1 MVKRNMIHTKRMPEM
16 LSDVTVQPIMFVLL
30 FAFVFGASIAT
41 RGGAS
46 YREFLLPGIQAQT
59 IVFTAF
65 VVSTGITADIEKG
78 IIDRFRSLPI
88 RRSAVLIG
96 RSVASLLHSSIG
108 VVVMAVTGL
117 CIGWRI
123 RGGVAEA
130 VLAFGLILVFGFG
143 MIWFGILIGSLMRSV
158 EAVNGVM
165 FTVLFP
171 ITFLANTFAP
181 TEPMPHWLRVIAE
194 WNPVSSLAQ
203 AMRELWG
210 NGPAA
215 PPDAQLPLHHPVLA
229 TILWSLALTAII
241 RAVRIARLRAS
252 HRELARPPSA
262 RLQPRRPALA
272 LPLLE
277 CHFAGHWSAGREELA
292 PGVHGVLG
300 GLQPLR
306 DQQFGGVGGLLAER
320 RTSGRSAAVKFSST
334 NDAPILAA
342 GRAAD
347 ADAHPLKVVGA
358 QRRRHRPQ
366 AVVAGHAAAELQPDA
381 AEVDVELVVDDHDVG
396 GRHRV
401 ELRQRP
407 DLAAR
412 LVHVA
417 SAAWPA
423 PPAGRRACPVTTSA
437 PDFLCTLNVEPDALG
452 QQVGDDE
459 AEVVPGRGVVG
470 PGIAQAHHQ

>member
-1 MVKRNMIHTKRMPEM
+1 MTVTAPQSRATSSRPQTKQTNILQQSWIMVKRNMIHTKRMPEM

-123 RGGVAEA
+123 RGSVVEA
-130 VLAFGLILVFGFG
+130 ALAFGLILVFGFG

-181 TEPMPHWLRVIAE
+181 TEPMQHWLRVIAE

-210 NGPAA
+210 NGPPA

-229 TILWSLALTAII
+229 TVLYSLALTAVF
-241 RAVRIARLRAS
+241 APFALRAY
-252 HRELARPPSA
+252 A
-262 RLQPRRPALA
+262 
-272 LPLLE
+272 
-277 CHFAGHWSAGREELA
+277 
-292 PGVHGVLG
+292 
-300 GLQPLR
+300 
-306 DQQFGGVGGLLAER
+306 R
-320 RTSGRSAAVKFSST
+320 RTA
-334 NDAPILAA
+334 N
-342 GRAAD
+342 
-347 ADAHPLKVVGA
+347 
-358 QRRRHRPQ
+358 
-366 AVVAGHAAAELQPDA
+366 
-381 AEVDVELVVDDHDVG
+381 
-396 GRHRV
+396 
-401 ELRQRP
+401 
-407 DLAAR
+407 
-412 LVHVA
+412 
-417 SAAWPA
+417 
-423 PPAGRRACPVTTSA
+423 
-437 PDFLCTLNVEPDALG
+437 
-452 QQVGDDE
+452 
-459 AEVVPGRGVVG
+459 
-470 PGIAQAHHQ
+470 